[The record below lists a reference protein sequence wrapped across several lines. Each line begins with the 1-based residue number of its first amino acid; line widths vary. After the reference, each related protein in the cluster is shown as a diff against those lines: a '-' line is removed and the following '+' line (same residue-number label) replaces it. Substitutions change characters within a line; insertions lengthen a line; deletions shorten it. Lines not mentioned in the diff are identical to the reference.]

1 MEKKID
7 SKLFR
12 RKPNNQQDNSV
23 QLIESSKIGWV
34 RVVSSLQ
41 YFFVND
47 FVVVVAISF
56 TLHNWY
62 ALANLVICM
71 SSHLY
76 VCWSLQHLMH
86 LVCARHNQSTMF
98 NLIFIFFSSFF
109 LHFNIILVCIIY
121 GVSCN
126 TFDESWIFG
135 L

>member
-56 TLHNWY
+56 TLHN
-62 ALANLVICM
+62 
-71 SSHLY
+71 
-76 VCWSLQHLMH
+76 
-86 LVCARHNQSTMF
+86 
-98 NLIFIFFSSFF
+98 
-109 LHFNIILVCIIY
+109 
-121 GVSCN
+121 
-126 TFDESWIFG
+126 
-135 L
+135 